1 LALAM
6 PAGQRPADLIR
17 SRLWSSEPELSSQI
31 LRSQQF
37 FETKFLYENESHQSP
52 LPAVRKYPGTC
63 EGLSGKEKKNGWIT
77 VAWTVQFERA

>member
-1 LALAM
+1 MALAM

-37 FETKFLYENESHQSP
+37 FETKFLYANEVTISAAGREKVSQD
-52 LPAVRKYPGTC
+52 VRGSFWKR
-63 EGLSGKEKKNGWIT
+63 EGKRMDYRRMDRPI
-77 VAWTVQFERA
+77 